1 MDFHQTR
8 VSFEKV
14 LQDYIKYRAQ
24 LEDEVT
30 SIINFRQ
37 IVEHVKSAEILG
49 LLKDRLNKIPDLI
62 LSVGRAFNNMTQWSV
77 TDKPDS
83 VGITWFRLGKQPR
96 QPFHLFVDIGE
107 AEEIADLVKT
117 VYTIASDEVL
127 LVDVSAFSSLVECMT
142 PELEPLSTGA
152 LVFFK
157 ELEEEK
163 NESDPSDEQV

>member
-1 MDFHQTR
+1 M
-8 VSFEKV
+8 SFEKV

-30 SIINFRQ
+30 SIINFQQ
-37 IVEHVKSAEILG
+37 IVEHVKSAEILD

-62 LSVGRAFNNMTQWSV
+62 LSVGRAFNNMTQWSI

-96 QPFHLFVDIGE
+96 QPFHLFADIRE

-117 VYTIASDEVL
+117 VYTIAKKATDEGL
-127 LVDVSAFSSLVECMT
+127 LVDMSAFSLLVECMT

-157 ELEEEK
+157 ELEEED
-163 NESDPSDEQV
+163 NESDPSDIEI